1 MSEESAGAR
10 SGARLEEVEEIF
22 DREIRPRLA
31 AHLGGG
37 NVTGIDADGVVQVEF
52 TGACAACAYRR
63 NTIVGAIYPRL
74 RGIDGVRGVASPGV
88 TVTIREQHR
97 VAALYDDYGSRS
109 AASADPGGRQ

>member
-1 MSEESAGAR
+1 MSGEPAPATPDR
-10 SGARLEEVEEIF
+10 QLEAVREIF

-37 NVTGIDADGVVQVEF
+37 NVTGIDPDGVVHVDF
-52 TGACAACAYRR
+52 TGACTSCAYRR

-74 RGIDGVRGVASPGV
+74 RDVEGVRGVASPGV

-97 VAALYDDYGSRS
+97 VAELFDKYKPRADEDDN
-109 AASADPGGRQ
+109 RQLR